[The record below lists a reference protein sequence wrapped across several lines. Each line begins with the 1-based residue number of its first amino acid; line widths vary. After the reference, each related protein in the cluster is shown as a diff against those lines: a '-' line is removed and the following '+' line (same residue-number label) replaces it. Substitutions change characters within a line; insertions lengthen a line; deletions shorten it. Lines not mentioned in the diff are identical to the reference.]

1 MEKKKLSKSGTI
13 LIISFVVVSIL
24 LVISLIVFFNPDMFK
39 TYIYDGG
46 ANVQLSSSNDE
57 KTTILDGEENVI
69 TPDEID
75 LEFTYKTVE
84 DYLPFSNPLI
94 KTPSIGDSKILV
106 LPIIIPGYDLSS
118 EEQSQTLID
127 LDKLFFGS
135 EDDTYWESVSSFYQK
150 SSYDQLHFSGE
161 VMPWFDS
168 QDAGFNIFNPINDVE
183 DIFTIIEAA
192 LDTYE
197 ASGLYN
203 LDDFD
208 SDNDGYIDSVW
219 CVYSAPDFQ
228 TAEKFFN
235 TSLDS
240 TIYWAFTSWYYNNF
254 NIYREDY
261 SVFGWASI
269 YMMYYNYNS
278 EIDFSDTNNTLDA
291 HTFIHE
297 TGHMMGLN
305 DYYNYNNSSAFSFN
319 APMGW
324 NVMMDANVG
333 DHDLYSKMM
342 LGWVKPY
349 IVIGDCSIELA
360 SNQYK
365 DSLVVLLDNSS
376 TALRK
381 ENDRY
386 IFNPFNEY
394 ILVENYSSEGLN
406 LLDSENEYTNGVKA
420 ISGEGFKVYHVD
432 NRLFRVATSFGNSG
446 VNELSEYDHETF
458 NSEYHALYYFIS
470 NSTGEVGE
478 LTTLETYDM
487 EVVDNEISDYFNEV
501 SLIDSRKNY
510 TYQRSFVRYNGGAM
524 VGVPATERDLFNE
537 GDLFNMSTYSEYFVN
552 GDENKF
558 NNGHVYDT
566 NVTFA

>member
-1 MEKKKLSKSGTI
+1 
-13 LIISFVVVSIL
+13 
-24 LVISLIVFFNPDMFK
+24 
-39 TYIYDGG
+39 
-46 ANVQLSSSNDE
+46 
-57 KTTILDGEENVI
+57 
-69 TPDEID
+69 
-75 LEFTYKTVE
+75 
-84 DYLPFSNPLI
+84 
-94 KTPSIGDSKILV
+94 
-106 LPIIIPGYDLSS
+106 
-118 EEQSQTLID
+118 
-127 LDKLFFGS
+127 
-135 EDDTYWESVSSFYQK
+135 
-150 SSYDQLHFSGE
+150 
-161 VMPWFDS
+161 
-168 QDAGFNIFNPINDVE
+168 
-183 DIFTIIEAA
+183 
-192 LDTYE
+192 
-197 ASGLYN
+197 
-203 LDDFD
+203 
-208 SDNDGYIDSVW
+208 
-219 CVYSAPDFQ
+219 
-228 TAEKFFN
+228 
-235 TSLDS
+235 
-240 TIYWAFTSWYYNNF
+240 
-254 NIYREDY
+254 
-261 SVFGWASI
+261 
-269 YMMYYNYNS
+269 
-278 EIDFSDTNNTLDA
+278 
-291 HTFIHE
+291 
-297 TGHMMGLN
+297 
-305 DYYNYNNSSAFSFN
+305 
-319 APMGW
+319 
-324 NVMMDANVG
+324 
-333 DHDLYSKMM
+333 M

-446 VNELSEYDHETF
+446 VNELTEYNHETF

-524 VGVPATERDLFNE
+524 VGVPANERDLFNE

-552 GDENKF
+552 GEENKF

-566 NVTFA
+566 NVIFA